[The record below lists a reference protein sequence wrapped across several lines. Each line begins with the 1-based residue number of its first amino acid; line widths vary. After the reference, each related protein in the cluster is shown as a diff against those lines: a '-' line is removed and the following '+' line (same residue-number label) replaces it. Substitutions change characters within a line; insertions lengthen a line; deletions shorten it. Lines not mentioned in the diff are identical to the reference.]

1 MKKLLCSISLLSGV
15 LVLAQ
20 QEKDTAVQSK
30 HIEEVIVSGVKKYA
44 EKKSEYVAKMPL
56 KNLENPQ
63 VYTVLPKEL
72 MQQQVATDL
81 QSSLNLLPGVNNVSV
96 SVGSG
101 GVGLGLTMRGFSSN
115 ASAGALRNGM
125 ATNFVSLS
133 DPVNLEA
140 IEVIKG
146 PSGTLFGSALLVG
159 YGGFVNRVT
168 KKPLHQFKGEV
179 GYTAGSWS
187 GNRVTMDVSAPLNKS
202 KTFLAR
208 INAAYNNDGSFQ
220 DFGKSK
226 SVAIA
231 PSFSFKV
238 NDRLDINLDFEYFDI
253 SRNTTYMGLIT
264 GKDAAGNPLIFKDK
278 SINDFNLDK
287 KISYA
292 SDEIQ
297 SKAKIFNTFAT
308 ANYKISDNWISQT
321 SFSSAK
327 TENDANY
334 LFLNLSNKGT
344 IRRDYYHIP
353 STFNLTEIQQNFIGN
368 FNIAGNI
375 KNKLLVGFDY
385 TTTKT
390 TDKRGV
396 VQDIDQQIYK
406 NKFGNLDQFVPVMFN
421 DENSPYISQAA
432 YQDVLGRTNYR
443 GYKRDYR
450 NFSVYVSDVIS
461 FSDRLFAMA
470 SLRFD
475 NFNSVSDDY
484 RQNSWSPKLGVVYQ
498 VVKDKV
504 SLFGNYMNEFKNI
517 APSSS
522 LGEVR
527 TYKPEQAN
535 QWEGGVK
542 YELLGGKLSGTVSYY
557 NILVKDKVRNTP
569 TEKDPTLTTQ
579 DGTQRSQGVEMD
591 LITSP
596 FHGFNIILGYGYND
610 SVYEK
615 AKADVEGRRPAG
627 QARHAGNFWLSYTVP
642 SGRYSGFGI
651 GMGGNTQS
659 KFYLVDSS
667 DVVSNGYAKFDASV
681 FYEHS
686 SYRVALKLNN
696 FTNQKY
702 YLGDSW
708 TYVQNPRQ
716 LLLSLNYKF

>member
-1 MKKLLCSISLLSGV
+1 MKKLLCSISLLPGIFV
-15 LVLAQ
+15 WAQ
-20 QEKDTAVQSK
+20 QEKDSSVQSK

-44 EKKSEYVAKMPL
+44 EKKSDYVAKMPL

-168 KKPLHQFKGEV
+168 KKPLHHFKGEV

-187 GNRVTMDVSAPLNKS
+187 SNRFTMDVSTPLNKN

-264 GKDAAGNPLIFKDK
+264 GKNIVFKDK

-297 SKAKIFNTFAT
+297 SKAKIFNTFAR
-308 ANYKISDNWISQT
+308 ANYKISDNWTSQT

-368 FNIAGNI
+368 FNITEKI
-375 KNKLLVGFDY
+375 KNRILVGFDY

-396 VQDIDQQIYK
+396 ISDIDQKIYK
-406 NKFGNLDQFVPVMFN
+406 NKFGNLDKFVPVTFN
-421 DENSPYISQAA
+421 DDKAAYISQAA
-432 YQDVLGRTNYR
+432 YQEILAQTEYR

-450 NFSVYVSDVIS
+450 NFSIYVSDVIS

-470 SLRFD
+470 SLRYD
-475 NFNSVSDDY
+475 HFNSVSDKDI
-484 RQNSWSPKLGVVYQ
+484 QTSWSPKLGLVYQ
-498 VVKDKV
+498 IVKDRV
-504 SLFGNYMNEFKNI
+504 SLFGNYMNGFKNI

-557 NILVKDKVRNTP
+557 DIQVKDKVRRAP
-569 TEKDPTLTTQ
+569 TEKDPTLTIQ
-579 DGTQRSQGVEMD
+579 DGTQRSRGIEMD

-596 FHGFNIILGYGYND
+596 FHGFNVILGYGYND

-615 AKADVEGRRPAG
+615 AAADVEGRRPAG
-627 QARHAGNFWLSYTVP
+627 QARHAGNFWLSYTMP
-642 SGRYSGFGI
+642 SGKFTGFGI
-651 GMGGNTQS
+651 GAGGNAQS

-667 DVVSNGYAKFDASV
+667 DVISKGYAKFDASV
-681 FYEHS
+681 FYDHS
-686 SYRVALKLNN
+686 SYRIALKLNN

-716 LLLSLNYKF
+716 VLLSLNYKF

>member
-1 MKKLLCSISLLSGV
+1 MKKLLCSTSLLVGFFAI
-15 LVLAQ
+15 AQ
-20 QEKDTAVQSK
+20 QKNDTVVRLEN
-30 HIEEVIVSGVKKYA
+30 IDEVIVSGVKKYA
-44 EKKSEYVAKMPL
+44 EKKSDYVAKMPL

-63 VYTVLPKEL
+63 VYTVLPREL

-96 SVGSG
+96 NVGSG

-146 PSGTLFGSALLVG
+146 PSGALFGSALLVG

-168 KKPLHQFKGEV
+168 KKPLNHFKGEV

-187 GNRVTMDVSAPLNKS
+187 NNRVTLDVSTPLNS
-202 KTFLAR
+202 GKTFLAR
-208 INAAYNNDGSFQ
+208 LNSAYNNDGSFQ
-220 DFGKSK
+220 DYGKSK
-226 SVAIA
+226 SMAVS

-238 NDRLDINLDFEYFDI
+238 NDRLDINLDFEYFDV
-253 SRNTTYMGLIT
+253 SRNTTYMGLLS
-264 GKDAAGNPLIFKDK
+264 GSKFEQK
-278 SINDFNLDK
+278 SINDFGLDK

-297 SKAKIFNTFAT
+297 SKAKIFNTYAT
-308 ANYKISDNWISQT
+308 ARYTISDSWTSQT
-321 SFSSAK
+321 NFSSAK
-327 TENDANY
+327 TENDAHY
-334 LFLNLSNKGT
+334 LFLNLTDKQT

-353 STFNLTEIQQNFIGN
+353 GTFNLTEIQQNFIGD
-368 FNIAGNI
+368 FHISEKI
-375 KNKLLVGFDY
+375 KNKILIGVDH
-385 TTTKT
+385 TTIKT
-390 TDKRGV
+390 TDNRRAV
-396 VQDIDQQIYK
+396 IDIDKAIY
-406 NKFGNLDQFVPVMFN
+406 NNNPDHGNPVFQPVAFN
-421 DENSPYISQAA
+421 DPDSPYISKAA
-432 YQDVLGRTNYR
+432 YEKILGTAGYK

-450 NFSVYVSDVIS
+450 DFSAYLSDVIS
-461 FSDRLFAMA
+461 FSDRLFVMA

-475 NFNSVSDDY
+475 HFNSVSDNNI
-484 RQNSWSPKLGVVYQ
+484 QNSWSPKLGIVYQ

-504 SLFGNYMNEFKNI
+504 SLFGNYMNGFKNI

-522 LGEVR
+522 LGEVKA
-527 TYKPEQAN
+527 YNPEQAN
-535 QWEGGVK
+535 QWEGGMK

-557 NILVKDKVRNTP
+557 SILVKDKVRNTP
-569 TEKDPTLTTQ
+569 TLTDPTLTSQ
-579 DGTQRSQGVEMD
+579 DGTQKSKGLEMD

-596 FHGFNIILGYGYND
+596 FYGFSVILGYGYND

-615 AKADVEGRRPAG
+615 APANIQGKRPAG

-642 SGRYSGFGI
+642 AGQYTGFGV
-651 GMGGNTQS
+651 GLGGNAQS

-667 DVVSNGYAKFDASV
+667 DVISKGYSKFDASV
-681 FYEHS
+681 FYDRS
-686 SYRVALKLNN
+686 SYRITLKLNN
-696 FTNQKY
+696 FTDQQY

-716 LLLSLNYKF
+716 LLLSMIYKF

>member
-1 MKKLLCSISLLSGV
+1 MNCKYIYAALLLGVGAFAFGQQQDSAKSKTIDEVSI
-15 LVLAQ
+15 
-20 QEKDTAVQSK
+20 
-30 HIEEVIVSGVKKYA
+30 IGVKKYA
-44 EKKSEYVAKMPL
+44 EKKSDYVAKMPL

-168 KKPLHQFKGEV
+168 KKPFNHFKGEV
-179 GYTAGSWS
+179 GYTASSWS
-187 GNRVTMDVSAPLNKS
+187 GNRVTMDINTPLNKE

-226 SVAIA
+226 SIAVA

-238 NDRLDINLDFEYFDI
+238 NDRLDINLDFEYFDM
-253 SRNTTYMGLIT
+253 SRNTTYMGLLN
-264 GKDAAGNPLIFKDK
+264 GSKFEKK
-278 SINDFNLDK
+278 SINDFNLNK

-297 SKAKIFNTFAT
+297 SKAKILNTYAT
-308 ANYKISDNWISQT
+308 ASYKISDNWTSQT
-321 SFSSAK
+321 NFSSAK

-334 LFLNLSNKGT
+334 LFLNLTDKGN

-353 STFNLTEIQQNFIGN
+353 STFNLTELQQNFIGE
-368 FNIAGNI
+368 FNISDKI
-375 KNKLLVGFDY
+375 KNKLLVGVDY
-385 TTTKT
+385 TTIKT

-396 VQDIDQQIYK
+396 LMDIDRLIYK
-406 NKFGNLDQFVPVMFN
+406 KLHNNSDTGFKPVAFN

-432 YQDVLGRTNYR
+432 YQQLLGETAYR
-443 GYKRDYR
+443 GYKRDYK
-450 NFSVYVSDVIS
+450 NFSVYASDVIS

-470 SLRFD
+470 SIRYD
-475 NFNSVSDDY
+475 HFNSASEDY
-484 RQNSWSPKLGVVYQ
+484 KQDSWSPKLGIVYQ
-498 VVKDKV
+498 IVKDKV
-504 SLFGNYMNEFKNI
+504 SLFGNYMNGFKNI
-517 APSSS
+517 TPAGP
-522 LGEVR
+522 LYGER
-527 TYKPEQAN
+527 RAFKPEKAN

-542 YELLGGKLSGTVSYY
+542 YELLGGKLSGTISYY
-557 NILVKDKVRNTP
+557 NILVKDKLRSAP
-569 TEKDPTLTTQ
+569 TSTDPTFTVQ
-579 DGTQRSQGVEMD
+579 DGSQRSQGIEMD
-591 LITSP
+591 LIASP
-596 FHGFNIILGYGYND
+596 FHGLNVILGYGYND

-615 AKADVEGRRPAG
+615 APPSVQGRRPAG

-642 SGRYSGFGI
+642 SGTYSGFGF
-651 GMGGNTQS
+651 GLGGNAQS
-659 KFYLVDSS
+659 KFYIVDSS
-667 DVVSNGYAKFDASV
+667 DVVSNGYVKLDASV
-681 FYEHS
+681 FYEKS
-686 SYRVALKLNN
+686 KYRIALKLNN
-696 FTNQKY
+696 FTNQQY

-708 TYVQNPRQ
+708 TSVQNPRQ

>member
-1 MKKLLCSISLLSGV
+1 MKKLLCSIPLLSGV
-15 LVLAQ
+15 LIVAQ
-20 QEKDTAVQSK
+20 HKKDTTVQSK
-30 HIEEVIVSGVKKYA
+30 HIEEIIVSGVKKYA

-72 MQQQVATDL
+72 IQQQVATDL

-168 KKPLHQFKGEV
+168 KKPLHHFKGEI

-187 GNRVTMDVSAPLNKS
+187 SNRVTVDVSTPLNKN

-238 NDRLDINLDFEYFDI
+238 NERLDINLDFEYFDI

-264 GKDAAGNPLIFKDK
+264 GKDIVFKDK

-308 ANYKISDNWISQT
+308 ANYKISDNWVSQT

-327 TENDANY
+327 TENDAHY

-353 STFNLTEIQQNFIGN
+353 STFNLNEIQQNFIGN
-368 FNIAGNI
+368 FNISEKI
-375 KNKLLVGFDY
+375 KNKILVGFDY

-406 NKFGNLDQFVPVMFN
+406 NKFGNLDKFVPVMFN
-421 DENSPYISQAA
+421 DESSPYISQAA
-432 YQDVLGRTNYR
+432 YQDILGRTNYR

-450 NFSVYVSDVIS
+450 NFSVYVSDVINV
-461 FSDRLFAMA
+461 SDRLFAMA
-470 SLRFD
+470 SLRYD
-475 NFNSVSDDY
+475 HFNSVSDKDI
-484 RQNSWSPKLGVVYQ
+484 QNSWSPKLGLVYQ
-498 VVKDKV
+498 VIKDKV
-504 SLFGNYMNEFKNI
+504 SLFGNYMNGFKNI

-522 LGEVR
+522 LGEIR

-542 YELLGGKLSGTVSYY
+542 YELLDGKLSGTLSYY
-557 NILVKDKVRNTP
+557 NIQVKDKVRSTP
-569 TEKDPTLTTQ
+569 TEKDPTLTIQ

-615 AKADVEGRRPAG
+615 AKADVQGRRPAG
-627 QARHAGNFWLSYTVP
+627 QARHAGNFWLSYTIP
-642 SGRYSGFGI
+642 SGKYSGFGI
-651 GMGGNTQS
+651 GAGGNAQS
-659 KFYLVDSS
+659 QFYLVDSS
-667 DVVSNGYAKFDASV
+667 DVVSKGYAKFDASV
-681 FYEHS
+681 FYDQS
-686 SYRVALKLNN
+686 SYRIALKLNN
-696 FTNQKY
+696 FTNQQY

>member
-1 MKKLLCSISLLSGV
+1 MKKLLCSISLLPGIFAW
-15 LVLAQ
+15 AQ
-20 QEKDTAVQSK
+20 QEKDSSVQSK

-44 EKKSEYVAKMPL
+44 EKKSDYIAKMPL

-168 KKPLHQFKGEV
+168 KKPLHQFKGEI

-187 GNRVTMDVSAPLNKS
+187 SNRLTMDVSTPLNKN

-208 INAAYNNDGSFQ
+208 INAAYSNEGSFQ
-220 DFGKSK
+220 DFGKSE

-231 PSFSFKV
+231 PSFSFKI

-264 GKDAAGNPLIFKDK
+264 GKNIVFKDK

-297 SKAKIFNTFAT
+297 SKAKIFNSFAT
-308 ANYKISDNWISQT
+308 ANYRISNNWTSQT

-334 LFLNLSNKGT
+334 LFLNLSDKGT

-353 STFNLTEIQQNFIGN
+353 STFNLTEIQQNFIGH
-368 FNIAGNI
+368 FNITEKI
-375 KNKLLVGFDY
+375 KNKILVGFDY

-396 VQDIDQQIYK
+396 ISDIDQKIYK
-406 NKFGNLDQFVPVMFN
+406 NKLGNLDQFVPVTFN
-421 DENSPYISQAA
+421 DDKAAYISQAA
-432 YQDVLGRTNYR
+432 YQEVLAQTDYR

-450 NFSVYVSDVIS
+450 NFSIYVSDVIS

-470 SLRFD
+470 SLRYD
-475 NFNSVSDDY
+475 HFNSVSDKDI
-484 RQNSWSPKLGVVYQ
+484 QTSWSPKLGLVYQ
-498 VVKDKV
+498 IVKDKV
-504 SLFGNYMNEFKNI
+504 SLFGNYMNGFKNI

-522 LGEVR
+522 LGEIR

-557 NILVKDKVRNTP
+557 DIQVKNKVRRAP
-569 TEKDPTLTTQ
+569 TEKDPTLTIQ
-579 DGTQRSQGVEMD
+579 DGTQRSRGIEMD

-596 FHGFNIILGYGYND
+596 FHGLNVILGYGYND

-615 AKADVEGRRPAG
+615 AAADVEGRRPAG
-627 QARHAGNFWLSYTVP
+627 QARHAGNFWLSYTMP
-642 SGRYSGFGI
+642 SGKFSGFGI
-651 GMGGNTQS
+651 GAGGNAQS

-667 DVVSNGYAKFDASV
+667 DVISKGYAKFDASV
-681 FYEHS
+681 FYDNS
-686 SYRVALKLNN
+686 SYRIALKLNN

-716 LLLSLNYKF
+716 VLLSLHYKF

>member
-1 MKKLLCSISLLSGV
+1 MKKLFCPVVLLSGI
-15 LVLAQ
+15 LAFAQ
-20 QEKDTAVQSK
+20 QQKDTAVHSQN
-30 HIEEVIVSGVKKYA
+30 IDEVIVSGIRKYA
-44 EKKSEYVAKMPL
+44 EKKSDYVARMPL

-63 VYTVLPKEL
+63 VYTVLPREL

-96 SVGSG
+96 NVGSG
-101 GVGLGLTMRGFSSN
+101 GIGLGLTMRGFSSN

-133 DPVNLEA
+133 DPVNLES

-168 KKPLHQFKGEV
+168 KKPLNHFRGEI

-187 GNRVTMDVSAPLNKS
+187 SNRVTVDVNTPLNAN

-208 INAAYNNDGSFQ
+208 LNAAYNNDGTFQ
-220 DFGKSK
+220 DYGKSQ

-238 NDRLDINLDFEYFDI
+238 DDRLDINLDFEYFDI
-253 SRNTTYMGLIT
+253 SRTTTYMGLIP
-264 GKDAAGNPLIFKDK
+264 GNTFKEK

-292 SDEIQ
+292 SDEIR
-297 SKAKIFNTFAT
+297 SKAQVFNTYAT
-308 ANYKISDNWISQT
+308 ANYKISDHWTSQT
-321 SFSSAK
+321 NFSSSK

-334 LFLNLSNKGT
+334 LFLNLSEQGT

-368 FNIAGNI
+368 FAISEKV
-375 KNKLLVGFDY
+375 KNKILIGVDY
-385 TTTKT
+385 TTIKT

-396 VQDIDQQIYK
+396 LRDIDRLIFK
-406 NKFGNLDQFVPVMFN
+406 DRGGNEANFIPVAFN
-421 DENSPYISQAA
+421 DAYAPYISAAA
-432 YQDVLGRTNYR
+432 YQHILGKTNY
-443 GYKRDYR
+443 GAYKRDFR
-450 NFSVYVSDVIS
+450 DFSAYISDVMS
-461 FSDRLFAMA
+461 VSDRLFAMV

-475 NFNSVSDDY
+475 NFNSASDDY
-484 RQNSWSPKLGVVYQ
+484 RQNSWSPKFGLVYQ

-504 SLFGNYMNEFKNI
+504 SVFGNYMNGFKNI

-522 LGEVR
+522 LSEMK

-542 YELLGGKLSGTVSYY
+542 YELLKGKLSGTVSYY
-557 NILVKDKVRNTP
+557 NILVKDKLRNTP
-569 TEKDPTLTTQ
+569 TPTDPTLTTQ
-579 DGTQRSQGVEMD
+579 DGTQRSQGLEMD
-591 LITSP
+591 IITSP
-596 FHGFNIILGYGYND
+596 FHGFNIIMGYGYND

-615 AKADVEGRRPAG
+615 APPQIQGKRPAG
-627 QARHAGNFWLSYTVP
+627 QSRHAGNFWLSYTVP
-642 SGRYSGFGI
+642 SGQYTGFGV
-651 GMGGNTQS
+651 GLGGNAQS

-667 DVVSNGYAKFDASV
+667 DVTSKGYAKFDASV
-681 FYEHS
+681 FYDRIA
-686 SYRVALKLNN
+686 YRIALKLNN
-696 FTNQKY
+696 FTNQQY
-702 YLGDSW
+702 YLGESW
-708 TYVQNPRQ
+708 VAVQNPRQ

>member
-1 MKKLLCSISLLSGV
+1 MKKLLCSISLLSGF
-15 LVLAQ
+15 LAIAQ
-20 QEKDTAVQSK
+20 QEKDTVVRSEN
-30 HIEEVIVSGVKKYA
+30 IDEVIVSGVKKYA
-44 EKKSEYVAKMPL
+44 EKKSDYVAKMPL

-96 SVGSG
+96 NVGSG

-168 KKPLHQFKGEV
+168 KKPLNHFKGEV

-187 GNRVTMDVSAPLNKS
+187 SNRVTLDVSTPLNS
-202 KTFLAR
+202 GKTFLAR
-208 INAAYNNDGSFQ
+208 LNAAYNNDGSFQ
-220 DFGKSK
+220 DYGKSK
-226 SVAIA
+226 SIAVA

-238 NDRLDINLDFEYFDI
+238 NDRLDINLDFEYFDV
-253 SRNTTYMGLIT
+253 SRNTTYMGLLP
-264 GKDAAGNPLIFKDK
+264 GSKFEQK

-297 SKAKIFNTFAT
+297 SKAKIFNTYAT
-308 ANYKISDNWISQT
+308 ASYKISDNWTSQT

-334 LFLNLSNKGT
+334 LFLNLTDKQT

-353 STFNLTEIQQNFIGN
+353 STFNLSEIQQNFIGN
-368 FNIAGNI
+368 FNISEKI
-375 KNKLLVGFDY
+375 KNKILIGIDY
-385 TTTKT
+385 TTIKT

-406 NKFGNLDQFVPVMFN
+406 NKFGNVDKFVPVAFN
-421 DENSPYISQAA
+421 DANSPYISEAA
-432 YQDVLGRTNYR
+432 YEDILGRTAYK

-450 NFSVYVSDVIS
+450 DFSAYISDVIS

-475 NFNSVSDDY
+475 NFNSVSDNY
-484 RQNSWSPKLGVVYQ
+484 RQNSWSPKLGLVYQ

-504 SLFGNYMNEFKNI
+504 SLFGNYMNGFKNI

-522 LGEVR
+522 LGEVK

-542 YELLGGKLSGTVSYY
+542 YELVGGKLSGTVSYY
-557 NILVKDKVRNTP
+557 NILVKDKLRNTP
-569 TEKDPTLTTQ
+569 TPTDPTLTSQ
-579 DGTQRSQGVEMD
+579 DGTQRSQGLEMD

-596 FHGFNIILGYGYND
+596 FHGFNVILGYGYND

-615 AKADVEGRRPAG
+615 APANVQGRRPAG

-642 SGRYSGFGI
+642 SGQYTGFGL
-651 GMGGNTQS
+651 GLGGNAQS

-667 DVVSNGYAKFDASV
+667 DVTSKGYAKFDASL
-681 FYEHS
+681 FYDRS
-686 SYRVALKLNN
+686 SYRIALKLNN
-696 FTNQKY
+696 FTNQQY

-708 TYVQNPRQ
+708 TYIQNPRQ

>member
-15 LVLAQ
+15 LAIAQ
-20 QEKDTAVQSK
+20 QKQDTAIHAK
-30 HIEEVIVSGVKKYA
+30 NIDEVIVSGVKKYA
-44 EKKSEYVAKMPL
+44 EKKSDYVAKMPL

-72 MQQQVATDL
+72 IQQQVATDL

-168 KKPLHQFKGEV
+168 KKPLHQFKGEI

-187 GNRVTMDVSAPLNKS
+187 SNRVTVDVSTPLNKS

-208 INAAYNNDGSFQ
+208 LNAAYNNDGSFQ

-264 GKDAAGNPLIFKDK
+264 GKNITFKDK

-308 ANYKISDNWISQT
+308 ANYKLSDNWTSQT

-368 FNIAGNI
+368 FNISEKI
-375 KNKLLVGFDY
+375 KNKLLVGLDY

-396 VQDIDQQIYK
+396 IQDIDRKIYVSK
-406 NKFGNLDQFVPVMFN
+406 SKDKTDAGFVPIAFN
-421 DENSPYISQAA
+421 DEKSPYISQGA
-432 YQDVLGRTNYR
+432 YQEILGQTTYG

-470 SLRFD
+470 SLRYD
-475 NFNSVSDDY
+475 HFNSVSDKDI
-484 RQNSWSPKLGVVYQ
+484 QNSWSPKLGVVYQ

-504 SLFGNYMNEFKNI
+504 SLFGNYMNGFKNI

-522 LGEVR
+522 LGEIR

-535 QWEGGVK
+535 QMEGGVK
-542 YELLGGKLSGTVSYY
+542 YELLGGKLAGTVSYY
-557 NILVKDKVRNTP
+557 NIRVKDKVRNTP
-569 TEKDPTLTTQ
+569 TEKDPTLTIQ
-579 DGTQRSQGVEMD
+579 DGTQRSEGVEMD

-615 AKADVEGRRPAG
+615 AKSDVQGRRPAG
-627 QARHAGNFWLSYTVP
+627 QARHAGNFWLSYTIS
-642 SGRYSGFGI
+642 SGKYSGFGI
-651 GMGGNTQS
+651 GAGGNAQS

-681 FYEHS
+681 FYEQS
-686 SYRVALKLNN
+686 SYRIALKLNN

>member
-15 LVLAQ
+15 FIMAQ
-20 QEKDTAVQSK
+20 QKKDTTAQSK
-30 HIEEVIVSGVKKYA
+30 NIDEIIVSGVKKYA
-44 EKKSEYVAKMPL
+44 EKKSDYVAKMPL
-56 KNLENPQ
+56 KNMENPQ

-168 KKPLHQFKGEV
+168 KKPLHQFKGEI

-187 GNRVTMDVSAPLNKS
+187 SNRVTMDVSTPLNKS

-208 INAAYNNDGSFQ
+208 INAAYSNDGSFQ
-220 DFGKSK
+220 DYGKSK

-253 SRNTTYMGLIT
+253 SRNTTYMGLI
-264 GKDAAGNPLIFKDK
+264 AGPKISFKEK

-334 LFLNLSNKGT
+334 LFLNLSNQGT

-353 STFNLTEIQQNFIGN
+353 STFNLTEIQQNFIGH
-368 FNIAGNI
+368 FNISENI
-375 KNKLLVGFDY
+375 KNKILVGFDY

-406 NKFGNLDQFVPVMFN
+406 NKFGNLDKFVPVAFN

-432 YQDVLGRTNYR
+432 YQGVLEKTNYR

-450 NFSVYVSDVIS
+450 NFSVYASDVIN
-461 FSDRLFAMA
+461 FSDRLFVMA

-475 NFNSVSDDY
+475 HFNSVSDKDI
-484 RQNSWSPKLGVVYQ
+484 QNSWSPKLGLVYQ
-498 VVKDKV
+498 VIKDKV
-504 SLFGNYMNEFKNI
+504 SVFGNYMNGFKNI

-522 LGEVR
+522 LGDIK

-557 NILVKDKVRNTP
+557 DILVKDKVRRTP
-569 TEKDPTLTTQ
+569 TEKDPTLTIQ

-596 FHGFNIILGYGYND
+596 FHGFSVILGYGYND

-615 AKADVEGRRPAG
+615 AASDVQGRRPAG
-627 QARHAGNFWLSYTVP
+627 QSRHAGNFWLSYTVP
-642 SGRYSGFGI
+642 SGKYSGFGI
-651 GMGGNTQS
+651 GAGGNAQS

-667 DVVSNGYAKFDASV
+667 DVISKGYTKFDASL
-681 FYEHS
+681 FYEQS
-686 SYRVALKLNN
+686 SYRIALKLNN

-708 TYVQNPRQ
+708 TSVQNPRQ

>member
-1 MKKLLCSISLLSGV
+1 
-15 LVLAQ
+15 
-20 QEKDTAVQSK
+20 
-30 HIEEVIVSGVKKYA
+30 
-44 EKKSEYVAKMPL
+44 MPL

-168 KKPLHQFKGEV
+168 KKPLHHFKGEV

-187 GNRVTMDVSAPLNKS
+187 SNRVTMDVSTPLNKN

-264 GKDAAGNPLIFKDK
+264 GKNIVFKDK

-308 ANYKISDNWISQT
+308 ANYKISDNWTSQT

-368 FNIAGNI
+368 FNITEKI
-375 KNKLLVGFDY
+375 KNKILVGFDY

-390 TDKRGV
+390 IDKRGV
-396 VQDIDQQIYK
+396 ISDIDQKIYK
-406 NKFGNLDQFVPVMFN
+406 NKFGNLDKFVPVTFN
-421 DENSPYISQAA
+421 DDKAAYISQAA
-432 YQDVLGRTNYR
+432 YQEILAQTEYR

-450 NFSVYVSDVIS
+450 NFSIYVSDVIN

-470 SLRFD
+470 SLRYD
-475 NFNSVSDDY
+475 HFNSVSDKDI
-484 RQNSWSPKLGVVYQ
+484 QTSWSPKLGLVYQ
-498 VVKDKV
+498 IVKDRV
-504 SLFGNYMNEFKNI
+504 SLFGNYMNGFKNI

-557 NILVKDKVRNTP
+557 DIQVKDKVRRAP
-569 TEKDPTLTTQ
+569 TEKDPTLTIQ
-579 DGTQRSQGVEMD
+579 DGTQRSRGIEMD

-596 FHGFNIILGYGYND
+596 FHGFNVILGYGYND

-615 AKADVEGRRPAG
+615 AAADVEGRRPAG
-627 QARHAGNFWLSYTVP
+627 QARHAGNFWLSYTMP
-642 SGRYSGFGI
+642 SGKFSGFGI
-651 GMGGNTQS
+651 GAGGNAQS

-667 DVVSNGYAKFDASV
+667 DVISKGYAKFDASV
-681 FYEHS
+681 YYDHS
-686 SYRVALKLNN
+686 SYRIALKLNN

-716 LLLSLNYKF
+716 VLLSLNYKF